1 MRHCRGEGEGRRL
14 ACSVLWV
21 GRGGDASVEAK
32 KEKGARPRTR
42 ACPEDVH
49 TLIQETAR
57 CQSGTC
63 RPTRE
68 KHPRVRTRKA
78 SAKVVVAAAA
88 TEAAAAAVPPARQT
102 AHRRTAAQHLHPT
115 RLAQRLL
122 ATARK
127 TMVILGRREA
137 QGSGQPL
144 TGPAP
149 PGQDAILAATPA
161 KSPRAPLALT
171 PPPPALPTTHPFS
184 PTILPPRPR
193 RSHVTRRPPKKQHKR
208 GSKQRAKRPQL
219 AQRSSWGTPRI
230 RGNHHLPPPSPRRR
244 RNSGR

>member
-1 MRHCRGEGEGRRL
+1 MDTRMPRRCTYSHPRDG
-14 ACSVLWV
+14 AVQKRDV
-21 GRGGDASVEAK
+21 PPTP
-32 KEKGARPRTR
+32 EK
-42 ACPEDVH
+42 
-49 TLIQETAR
+49 Q
-57 CQSGTC
+57 
-63 RPTRE
+63 
-68 KHPRVRTRKA
+68 PRVRSRRA

-88 TEAAAAAVPPARQT
+88 TEAAAAAVRPEHLT
-102 AHRRTAAQHLHPT
+102 AHRRTAKQHRHPT

-127 TMVILGRREA
+127 TMAILERREA

-171 PPPPALPTTHPFS
+171 HPPPALPTTHPFS

-230 RGNHHLPPPSPRRR
+230 RGDHHLPPLSPRRR
-244 RNSGR
+244 RNGGR